1 MACIFVLF
9 VTILVLHFSLGK
21 IKVTPVEKT
30 IVGKLKDT
38 NQLFC
43 P

>member
-1 MACIFVLF
+1 MAWIFVLF
-9 VTILVLHFSLGK
+9 VTILVFHLGLGE

-30 IVGKLKDT
+30 IVGNLKEK